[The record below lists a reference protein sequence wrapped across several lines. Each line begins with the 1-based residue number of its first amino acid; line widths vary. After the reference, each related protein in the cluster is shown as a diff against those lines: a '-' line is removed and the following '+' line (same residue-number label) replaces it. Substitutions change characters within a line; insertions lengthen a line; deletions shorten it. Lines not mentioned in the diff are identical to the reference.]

1 MKRTQASR
9 CWRGAR
15 PKYKSLTAD
24 PDVRRWYDNVSRGSK
39 ITADVYLRRLG
50 SVCIS
55 KGLKSPKE
63 LVTEAANHG
72 GPLWA
77 YNFVM
82 DLVTELESKGR
93 AGSYIHSNAKAI
105 RSWFAHNGINVEG
118 RIKIKGAQDTPS
130 LKDKHAPTSSELSAF
145 FSNAPPQT
153 RCAGALIAQAGLRIE
168 VVGNYDGSDGLRIGD
183 LPEMAISMATSGDG
197 GEAISFSKIPTIIV
211 VRSDLSKAGHQYFT
225 FLAEEGCEYI
235 AQYLTQRIRSGER
248 LDASSPLVA
257 PGTTKPRKNL
267 FVRSGLVGALI
278 RKRLRACGIKA
289 RPYDLR
295 SSFDTSL
302 MLAESRGLI
311 IRDYRVFFMGHK
323 GDIEHRYTLN
333 RHSLPAE
340 VIDDMRASFERAQ
353 KYLLTKPFSGEE
365 DIATQV
371 KRQML
376 LTVGYKQEELE
387 RMNLA
392 ETGDEEIQDLVK
404 QKLFAVMV
412 NNGQRQRVVAPEEVE
427 KAIAEGW
434 EWIGNLPN
442 GKAVLRLPSS

>member
-1 MKRTQASR
+1 MKKTLAFR

-15 PKYKSLTAD
+15 PKYRDLFRD
-24 PDVRRWYDNVSRGSK
+24 PDVKRWYDNVSRGSR

-50 SVCIS
+50 SICRS
-55 KGLKSPKE
+55 RGMESPKN
-63 LVTEAANHG
+63 LMARATGNG
-72 GPLWA
+72 GTMWA
-77 YNFVM
+77 YNFIM
-82 DLVTELESKGR
+82 DLVTELEAEGK
-93 AGSYIHSNAKAI
+93 AGSYIHSNTKAL

-130 LKDKHAPTSSELSAF
+130 LKDKHAPTSSELSMF

-153 RCAGALIAQAGLRIE
+153 RCAGALVAQAGLRLE

-183 LPEMAISMATSGDG
+183 IPDMTIGPDISDDSTGCQ
-197 GEAISFSKIPTIIV
+197 ISFSRTSAMIV
-211 VRSDLSKAGHQYFT
+211 VRPDLSKAGHQYFT
-225 FLAEEGCEYI
+225 FLAREGCEYI
-235 AQYLTQRIRSGER
+235 AQYLTLRMKSGER

-267 FVRSGLVGALI
+267 FVRSSLIGALV

-311 IRDYRVFFMGHK
+311 IGDYRVFFMGHK

-333 RHSLPAE
+333 RHTLPAD
-340 VIDDMRASFERAQ
+340 VIEDMRASFDRAQ
-353 KYLLTKPFSGEE
+353 KYLLTKPFSGG
-365 DIATQV
+365 DDVATQV

-376 LTVGYKQEELE
+376 LTVGYKQGELE
-387 RMNLA
+387 KVALA
-392 ETGDEEIQDLVK
+392 EMGDEQIQDLVK
-404 QKLFAVMV
+404 QKLFAAMM
-412 NNGQRQRVVAPEEVE
+412 NNGQRQRVVAPEDVE
-427 KAIAEGW
+427 RAITEGW

-442 GKAVLRLPSS
+442 GKAVLRLPS